1 MTEGTGVTVHRLGGA
16 AADAEWIDQ
25 AYRAHWG
32 ELCGYLTRVFGSGPP
47 EPEDIAQ
54 SAFAKLA
61 EQRHEAIANTRAY
74 LFATARNAVA
84 DYHRK
89 SQRQAAYGRDLLAL
103 HDENPASTIDAE
115 QVALSQE
122 QLALVLA
129 TVERMPESQ
138 RRVFLLSRV
147 EGLSIKAIAER
158 EGASVDAIQRKVARA
173 AAKCLMAMQQAEQSD
188 ERTQP

>member
-1 MTEGTGVTVHRLGGA
+1 M
-16 AADAEWIDQ
+16 
-25 AYRAHWG
+25 
-32 ELCGYLTRVFGSGPP
+32 
-47 EPEDIAQ
+47 
-54 SAFAKLA
+54 
-61 EQRHEAIANTRAY
+61 
-74 LFATARNAVA
+74 A